1 MLSSMRQLILATD
14 GNPNRLSYL
23 QYKQDSIWIF
33 FASWY
38 TFAAHRYLKGQ
49 RSLKNIFQYRA
60 RSANPVRILLYFQLE
75 SHLVSPGVQV
85 HDEVLGLGVPV
96 AHLALVAVRVPR
108 HLLRLVLVLPAN
120 AIIIKDYAGL
130 G

>member
-1 MLSSMRQLILATD
+1 MEIQIAFPTYSTNRTLSGFSLPLLGT
-14 GNPNRLSYL
+14 LL
-23 QYKQDSIWIF
+23 L
-33 FASWY
+33 
-38 TFAAHRYLKGQ
+38 HRYLKGQ

-60 RSANPVRILLYFQLE
+60 RSANPVRILLYFQLG

-120 AIIIKDYAGL
+120 AIIIKDYTGL